1 MKKGLA
7 VLIALLICATGLMAQ
22 LTVGEK
28 APDWTFPDADGKAFT
43 MDSWPGKIL
52 QINYVDPDESE
63 LNEHF
68 NDAIK
73 YAVDSTKIIDR
84 ETFKG
89 FGIVDCAATWKPDIL
104 IRKIAGGKAKKFD
117 TTILFDYDA
126 VMREAWDLKK
136 DSYNIVI
143 VDQDR
148 IVRAVIKDRVPE
160 ADVQKYIDLII
171 DLQKK
176 DTN

>member
-1 MKKGLA
+1 MKKGII
-7 VLIALLICATGLMAQ
+7 VLLALLFSVTGLMAQ

-28 APDWTFPDADGKAFT
+28 APDWSFPDADGKAFT

-63 LNEHF
+63 MNEHF

-73 YAVDSTKIIDR
+73 YAIDSLETIDR

-89 FGIVDCAATWKPDIL
+89 FGIVDCAATWKPDFL

-126 VMREAWDLKK
+126 KLRESWDLKK

-143 VDQDR
+143 VDADH
-148 IVRAVIKDRVPE
+148 IVRAVIMDKMSAE
-160 ADVQKYIDLII
+160 DVQKYIDLVIE
-171 DLQKK
+171 LQKK
-176 DTN
+176 